1 VCRNVDSVDAA
12 NPVESASVPETS
24 DKQLA
29 AAQNVD
35 ADSLSSSEPDEQDS
49 DLEVVV
55 PGPNVQVN
63 RLSLNPYVLSS
74 RILEFHFWLRGEEEK
89 VQERT
94 GRSGLGWF
102 ISELNDALTRN
113 QVSRAVRLTHV
124 YPTSGSWRTTRRVF

>member
-124 YPTSGSWRTTRRVF
+124 YPTSGS